1 MPSGRLNKHRSLSIG
16 TIGPSSHF
24 LKNRKKVVLMQ
35 SQCTVSF
42 TSESL
47 VIAKEM
53 VALLDVKIEEFRL
66 KDQQKK
72 DRLL

>member
-1 MPSGRLNKHRSLSIG
+1 
-16 TIGPSSHF
+16 
-24 LKNRKKVVLMQ
+24 MQ